1 MDAFFLLVV
10 MSVSGSFSFH
20 EFRSEAECRAA
31 LAVVEKMEFAKAM
44 NKKLDVQGGFGTA
57 ECARIPRSAAAKP

>member
-1 MDAFFLLVV
+1 MDTFFLLVV

-31 LAVVEKMEFAKAM
+31 LAVVQRLEFTKAM
-44 NKKLDVQGGFGTA
+44 DKKLDVQGGIGVA
-57 ECARIPRSAAAKP
+57 ECARIPRSADKP